1 MKKESTFAIWEGFS
15 KIIRILQTGEG
26 PEDPSNIDSQGSKP
40 KVFPNAGITA
50 ECLF

>member
-15 KIIRILQTGEG
+15 KITRIPQTGEG
-26 PEDPSNIDSQGSKP
+26 PEDPPNIDYQGNKT